1 MGRAFDAFKKA
12 LPAIM
17 TAIGSGATI
26 GAVFLAAKEGV
37 RYKEETEGKDLT
49 TKEKILLGAKI
60 FAPSVGLAALSVG
73 CGVGAHM
80 MDKKTQASLVGAYA
94 ALSEGYKKYK
104 AKNIELNGEDADT
117 AVKIAIEDEKLP
129 DGLKESDVYKPL
141 VVHLRGLCDDI
152 PEMTFVATKY
162 TVLNAIVRANDLL
175 EALESLS
182 VNDLLQLFERDKIKG
197 GDDVGWSYDMLWRYH
212 RTTSLNFGRE
222 LNDEDGSLTVFPKIM
237 ANGGYLIDFELY
249 E

>member
-26 GAVFLAAKEGV
+26 GAVFLAAKEGAK
-37 RYKEETEGKDLT
+37 YKEETEGKDLT

-117 AVKIAIEDEKLP
+117 AVKMAIEEEKLP
-129 DGLKESDVYKPL
+129 DDVRESDAERPR

-152 PEMTFVATKY
+152 SEMTFVTTKY
-162 TVLNAIVRANDLL
+162 TILNAVVRANNLL
-175 EALESLS
+175 DTLESLS

-197 GDDVGWSYDMLWRYH
+197 GDDIGWSYDMLWRYH
-212 RTTSLNFGRE
+212 RTTYLNFNID
-222 LNDEDGSLTVFPKIM
+222 LNDDGSLTVFPQIM
-237 ANGGYLIDFELY
+237 ANGGYLLDIGLY